1 METNYITLNRKI
13 VNWEWYGDATTS
25 RVFIHLLLMAN
36 HKPGEWRKNLILRG
50 QHLTSS
56 TKLSSVLGY
65 SRSTIR
71 ATLKRLSD
79 NQQITIK
86 TTNKFTMVTIC
97 KYDKYQIPLKDSD
110 QQIDTQPTNGS
121 INDSTNG
128 LVNGLVTNNTND
140 TSHTKKPIKKELKS
154 SDNSNPPT
162 GQKLSAQKQ
171 KDLILKDQFNQ
182 ARLKFPG
189 TKRGLDVEFD
199 YLKKTHKKTWREI
212 IPELLP
218 AINNRIEVAQMKGYN
233 QEFFAE
239 WAHFKT
245 YIFNSKW
252 TESFGEVKSYFT
264 GR

>member
-1 METNYITLNRKI
+1 MRLFIHILLQANYIPKEFEGI
-13 VNWEWYGDATTS
+13 KVE
-25 RVFIHLLLMAN
+25 
-36 HKPGEWRKNLILRG
+36 RG
-50 QHLTSS
+50 QYVTSVS
-56 TKLSSVLGY
+56 TLSREL
-65 SRSTIR
+65 
-71 ATLKRLSD
+71 RLSARQVRTSLV
-79 NQQITIK
+79 NLKLTNEITIK
-86 TTNKFTMVTIC
+86 TTNKYTLLTVVN
-97 KYDKYQIPLKDSD
+97 YRRYQDNPNQNDKQDDKQDD
-110 QQIDTQPTNGS
+110 KQTTNKRQ
-121 INDSTNG
+121 
-128 LVNGLVTNNTND
+128 TND
-140 TSHTKKPIKKELKS
+140 KQTTTTNIIDEYNELDEPNKPLKS

>member
-1 METNYITLNRKI
+1 MDAGWIKLHRQILDNPVIT
-13 VNWEWYGDATTS
+13 
-25 RVFIHLLLMAN
+25 
-36 HKPGEWRKNLILRG
+36 
-50 QHLTSS
+50 
-56 TKLSSVLGY
+56 
-65 SRSTIR
+65 
-71 ATLKRLSD
+71 
-79 NQQITIK
+79 
-86 TTNKFTMVTIC
+86 
-97 KYDKYQIPLKDSD
+97 KDSD
-110 QQIDTQPTNGS
+110 HFTLWIYLLLKATHRPREILFDKQRIKLSPGQFQTGRKVMQKETKINSSKIERILKKLKTEHQIEQQTCSTSRIITILNWDTYQNSEQG
-121 INDSTNG
+121 IEQR
-128 LVNGLVTNNTND
+128 VNSERTTSEHRQEVKELNNLNNHSKNT
-140 TSHTKKPIKKELKS
+140 LKS